1 VADFKVRSGGVPLAG
16 NSDGDGPAIVLLHGL
31 TATRRYVVMGSRLL
45 ERRGYR
51 LVGYDAR
58 GHGESSA
65 APEPAAYEYSD
76 LVNDLERVLD
86 ELGLERVVLAG
97 SSMGAAAAAA
107 FALRAPERVV
117 ALVQSTPAYDGG
129 PQDPAETRAWEALA
143 DGLDRD
149 GIDGFLA
156 EYEPGVQRRWTDSVR
171 RLTRQRLERHHDL
184 AALADAIRVVPR
196 SRPFDGIEA
205 LEQIEAPTLVVGSRD
220 EADPEH
226 PLAVAE
232 AYVDRI
238 PDAELAVEAH
248 GRSPLAWR
256 GAQVSRT
263 IFEFLERKAPRFA
276 GEAGGG

>member
-1 VADFKVRSGGVPLAG
+1 MRSDGVPIAG
-16 NSDGDGPAIVLLHGL
+16 DSGDDGPAVVLLHGL

-58 GHGESSA
+58 GHGESSP
-65 APEPAAYEYSD
+65 APERAAYEYSD
-76 LVNDLERVLD
+76 LVDDLERVLD
-86 ELGLERVVLAG
+86 ELELERVVLAG
-97 SSMGAAAAAA
+97 SSMGAATAAA

-117 ALVQSTPAYDGG
+117 ALVQSTPAYDGR
-129 PQDPAETRAWEALA
+129 PHDDPTEMVAWEALA
-143 DGLDRD
+143 DGLERD

-156 EYEPGVQRRWTDSVR
+156 EYEPRVQQRWVDSVR
-171 RLTRQRLERHHDL
+171 RLTRQRLERHRDL
-184 AALADAIRVVPR
+184 GALADAIRVVPG

-205 LEQIEAPTLVVGSRD
+205 LEQIEVPTLVVGSRD
-220 EADPEH
+220 DADPEH

-238 PDAELAVEAH
+238 PNAELAVEAP

-276 GEAGGG
+276 AEAGGG